1 MLRMGSRFLRLFLDD
16 RMNGGARQEAFL
28 LFRQKKKGAV
38 CYTFSA
44 FLSAIV

>member
-16 RMNGGARQEAFL
+16 RMNGARQEAFL